1 MNVLPGRL
9 TSEEVKRTPTEGKE
23 DEKLHS
29 IRDQNI
35 YWPEDKQ
42 PPQSSER
49 LARQKKEEQTEPK
62 KGQKIEERKKED
74 VVDATRA
81 RLRRWIVC
89 IMLPTILVRYRAL
102 FLNFKGDQVREFRP
116 PVFYTIKVFG
126 SINLYKSTYSD
137 LKGGGD
143 KCAEKFWREN
153 NRNASPVSTCLNC
166 KGPK

>member
-9 TSEEVKRTPTEGKE
+9 SREEVKRTPTEGKE

-42 PPQSSER
+42 TLQSSER
-49 LARQKKEEQTEPK
+49 LARQKKEEEQTEPG
-62 KGQKIEERKKED
+62 KGPKIEERQEED
-74 VVDATRA
+74 VHATRA

-102 FLNFKGDQVREFRP
+102 FLNFRGA
-116 PVFYTIKVFG
+116 PV
-126 SINLYKSTYSD
+126 
-137 LKGGGD
+137 
-143 KCAEKFWREN
+143 
-153 NRNASPVSTCLNC
+153 
-166 KGPK
+166 

>member
-9 TSEEVKRTPTEGKE
+9 SREEVKRTPTEGKE

-42 PPQSSER
+42 TLQSSER
-49 LARQKKEEQTEPK
+49 LARQKKEEEQTEPG
-62 KGQKIEERKKED
+62 KGPKIEERKEED

-81 RLRRWIVC
+81 RLRRWIAC

-102 FLNFKGDQVREFRP
+102 FLNFKVA
-116 PVFYTIKVFG
+116 PV
-126 SINLYKSTYSD
+126 
-137 LKGGGD
+137 
-143 KCAEKFWREN
+143 
-153 NRNASPVSTCLNC
+153 
-166 KGPK
+166 